1 MTEWQDAQRAARS
14 DRLRGIFVGVTS
26 SSQDE
31 SESEPREDA
40 ITKQS
45 PCMPGGAQVSARF
58 FLKPQTEFLSEQYWR
73 MCC

>member
-1 MTEWQDAQRAARS
+1 MTDWQDAQRAARS

-31 SESEPREDA
+31 SESEPSEDT

-45 PCMPGGAQVSARF
+45 PCIPGGAQFSARL